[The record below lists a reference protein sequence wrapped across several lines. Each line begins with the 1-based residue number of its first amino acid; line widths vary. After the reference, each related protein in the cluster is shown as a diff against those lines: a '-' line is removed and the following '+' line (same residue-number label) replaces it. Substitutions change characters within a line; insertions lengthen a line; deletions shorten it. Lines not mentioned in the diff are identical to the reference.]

1 MFKSA
6 TNSYDE
12 YSLWSR
18 LLVYKERMSQSS
30 GIDSPVLLIRISPCS
45 PGYTEDAFVEL
56 QSGFM
61 ENHYHHFED
70 KDENKFIYTDIFK
83 KHV

>member
-1 MFKSA
+1 M
-6 TNSYDE
+6 
-12 YSLWSR
+12 
-18 LLVYKERMSQSS
+18 
-30 GIDSPVLLIRISPCS
+30 GLIPQYYLYVFLPDC
-45 PGYTEDAFVEL
+45 TEDAFVEL